1 MLKNQNINQNLIM
14 TIKCENK
21 KSEECFDHLMRVS
34 LSLGHTPYSFPALV

>member
-21 KSEECFDHLMRVS
+21 KSEECFDAS
-34 LSLGHTPYSFPALV
+34 